1 MSDLTLLAAALT
13 DLYTGGAERDTGA
26 GAPARVPG
34 HEADRLAALPRAERR
49 FRFAPRRRVL
59 RRA

>member
-13 DLYTGGAERDTGA
+13 DLYVGGPDRDTGS

-49 FRFAPRRRVL
+49 FRRTPRRPVF